1 MMIVSDIP
9 HMHTECMQTIFKKL
23 TRRDRGFTLAELSV
37 AMLVS
42 GVLGGVAV
50 PSYLGMRNNAY
61 DFEAQSGV
69 NSALQAAQVHYS
81 TRGAFSDSTASCSGA
96 ANLATEMQSV
106 EPNFDFVANTVSSTG
121 PRVVSVEA
129 QPTYNANYENLGCQA
144 FYAAVLSQSGTCWI
158 GRLTIEGKYLSAEG
172 TTPIAIRT
180 ASVGLGGA
188 PDSFDTLELNGNAYT
203 SIATSASTADAL
215 ATTDLSLAQTS
226 ALCSASPQTADLG
239 AQPFYD
245 SWRSITTP

>member
-1 MMIVSDIP
+1 
-9 HMHTECMQTIFKKL
+9 
-23 TRRDRGFTLAELSV
+23 
-37 AMLVS
+37 
-42 GVLGGVAV
+42 
-50 PSYLGMRNNAY
+50 
-61 DFEAQSGV
+61 
-69 NSALQAAQVHYS
+69 
-81 TRGAFSDSTASCSGA
+81 
-96 ANLATEMQSV
+96 MQSV

-144 FYAAVLSQSGTCWI
+144 FYAAVLSQSGTCWV

-172 TTPIAIRT
+172 TSPIAIRT
-180 ASVGLGGA
+180 AAVGLGGA
-188 PDSFDTLELNGNAYT
+188 PGSFDTLELNGNAYT

-226 ALCSASPQTADLG
+226 ALCSASSQTADLG

>member
-1 MMIVSDIP
+1 MISLARIL
-9 HMHTECMQTIFKKL
+9 EGMQTIFKKL
-23 TRRDRGFTLAELSV
+23 FRRDRGFTLAELSV

-69 NSALQAAQVHYS
+69 TAALQAAQVHYS
-81 TRGAFSDSTASCSGA
+81 TRGTFSDSSSACSGA
-96 ANLATEMQSV
+96 ANLATEMQIV

-129 QPTYNANYENLGCQA
+129 QTTYNANYENLGCQA

-158 GRLTIEGKYLSAEG
+158 GRLTVEGKYLSAEG
-172 TTPIAIRT
+172 TSPIAVRT
-180 ASVGLGGA
+180 AAVGVGGETN
-188 PDSFDTLELNGNAYT
+188 SFDTLELNGNAYT

-215 ATTDLSLAQTS
+215 ASTDLSLAQTS
-226 ALCSASPQTADLG
+226 ALCSASTQTSNTG
-239 AQPFYD
+239 AQPFFD
-245 SWRSITTP
+245 TWRSITAP